1 MTLSSET
8 VQKLSLQWEEEL
20 KAQRDRLGQ
29 AQAVVAD
36 ASQKIAMI
44 EGGLQFGKS
53 LITNDENT
61 EEE

>member
-1 MTLSSET
+1 MVDEA

-20 KAQRDRLGQ
+20 KTQKDRLVQ
-29 AQAVVAD
+29 AQSVVAD

-53 LITNDENT
+53 LTTNT
-61 EEE
+61 EKTSEE